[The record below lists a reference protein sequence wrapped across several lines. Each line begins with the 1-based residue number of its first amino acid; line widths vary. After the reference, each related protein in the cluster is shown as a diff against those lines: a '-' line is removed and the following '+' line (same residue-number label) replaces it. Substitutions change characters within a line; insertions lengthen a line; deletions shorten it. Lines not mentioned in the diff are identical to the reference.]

1 MKTATRNNTILWAF
15 IIITTFFNLNLIVL
29 ILFMYIH
36 ELDEHVLRDVYKLF
50 VAYVIGYS

>member
-1 MKTATRNNTILWAF
+1 MITANRNNTILWAF
-15 IIITTFFNLNLIVL
+15 IIVTTFFNLNLIVL
-29 ILFMYIH
+29 ILFMYVH